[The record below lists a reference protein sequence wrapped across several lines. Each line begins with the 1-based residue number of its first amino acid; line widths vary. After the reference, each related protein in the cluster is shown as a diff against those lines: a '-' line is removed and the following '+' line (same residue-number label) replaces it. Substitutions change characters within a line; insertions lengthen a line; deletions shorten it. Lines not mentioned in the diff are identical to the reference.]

1 MMATIL
7 LSGCT
12 PEPQRQAVMSN
23 IESAVRL
30 PKDAA
35 PLTRYAR
42 AYAKGAG
49 KQVVALYFIPASP
62 DLAKCEAAVAQR
74 SGSLMVAQ
82 LCPAPQGIAAGERR
96 WFDDLA
102 HPIQRKSGRCA
113 LIDIS
118 YDMDRHRVV
127 GARCHGQ
134 G

>member
-35 PLTRYAR
+35 PLTHYAR

-49 KQVVALYFIPASP
+49 KRVVALYFIPASP
-62 DLAKCEAAVAQR
+62 DLAKCGTALSR
-74 SGSLMVAQ
+74 SGSLMPAQ
-82 LCPAPQGIAAGERR
+82 LCPVPQGMVAGERR

-102 HPIQRKSGRCA
+102 HPVQSKSGRCA

-127 GARCHGQ
+127 AVRCHG
-134 G
+134 